1 MDGSFNVKGGDAL
14 AKALL
19 ELAPKIEKNILRG
32 AVRAGSVVIQKEA
45 QSRAPVLQSPDPRR
59 KPGTLKNAIKVR
71 GARIVRGKGVVGGVM
86 VRALSAAQISRF
98 KKKKGQAGASN
109 PDDPFYANFV
119 EFGTVKMAPR
129 PFMRPALSSKAQ
141 TAIDTVAQYTRDR
154 LEAEAKP

>member
-1 MDGSFNVKGGDAL
+1 MDFNISGGDAL
-14 AKALL
+14 AKALM

-59 KPGTLKNAIKVR
+59 KPGTLKNAIRVR
-71 GARIVRGKGVVGGVM
+71 GAKIVRGVGVVGGVI
-86 VRALSAAQISRF
+86 VRPLTAGQISKF
-98 KKKKGQAGASN
+98 KSQGGGKGANN

-119 EFGTVKMAPR
+119 EFGTVKMAQR

-141 TAIDTVAQYTRDR
+141 AAIDTVAQYTRER
-154 LEAEAKP
+154 LDKEATST